1 MIKDSTVFDKII
13 DFENLYKAYRD
24 SKVAKVLRKVELNL
38 NYLLLMEFIK
48 LRNF

>member
-13 DFENLYKAYRD
+13 YIKHTEIQ
-24 SKVAKVLRKVELNL
+24 KVAKVLRKVELNL

>member
-24 SKVAKVLRKVELNL
+24 SKSGKGFTKSRIKPKLFTEQ
-38 NYLLLMEFIK
+38 YLK
-48 LRNF
+48 R